1 MAVRVVIQRW
11 VRYGREAELRRL
23 LEHMRTQAQSQPGFV
38 SGETLRCPSDPSL
51 WVVISSWETLADWQ
65 RWAQGPDRP
74 EFESRIAHL
83 IEGPTQVLVLE
94 SIAMEYAIGPG
105 GAGPSQSG
113 GGPTAA

>member
-23 LEHMRTQAQSQPGFV
+23 LEHMRTQALSQPGFI
-38 SGETLRCPSDPSL
+38 SGETLRSPNDPSL
-51 WVVISSWETLADWQ
+51 WVVISSWETMADWQ

-94 SIAMEYAIGPG
+94 SIALDCPTRPG
-105 GAGPSQSG
+105 GAGPGQG
-113 GGPTAA
+113 GGGRTSA